1 MSNTPERPVFTQF
14 NALPEAAQSDL
25 WARVR
30 QTTAPRGEILFHTG
44 DAAST
49 VYLLIEGAVKV
60 TYGTANGDETTITV
74 FQNGDLFGD
83 LFLGK
88 YRFRIGTATALTS
101 VRLGLL
107 REDDF
112 HALVSAHPSFAL
124 TMIQHYADRN
134 REALARAH
142 ALMHV
147 NAQNRLLGVLLNLS
161 RHLCCPRS
169 GWFTLPTGITQSV
182 IAQMACLNRST
193 VNQLMADL
201 RRDGLL
207 TSSGRTVSID
217 AHGIRD
223 HLLSEGVEILE

>member
-1 MSNTPERPVFTQF
+1 MT
-14 NALPEAAQSDL
+14 NAQDITGFSPFRTLSEAATADL

-44 DAAST
+44 DPAST
-49 VYLLIEGAVKV
+49 LYLLISGAVKV

-74 FQNGDLFGD
+74 FQDGDLFGD

-88 YRFRIGTATALTS
+88 YRFRIGTATTLTTS
-101 VRLGLL
+101 RLGLL

-112 HALVSAHPSFAL
+112 NALVAAHPSFAL
-124 TMIQHYADRN
+124 AMIQHYADRN

-169 GWFTLPTGITQSV
+169 GWFTLPTGLTQSV

-193 VNQLMADL
+193 VNQLLGAL
-201 RRDGLL
+201 RDEGLV
-207 TSSGRTVSID
+207 SGSGRGLSVD

-223 HLLSEGVEILE
+223 RLVREGAEILE